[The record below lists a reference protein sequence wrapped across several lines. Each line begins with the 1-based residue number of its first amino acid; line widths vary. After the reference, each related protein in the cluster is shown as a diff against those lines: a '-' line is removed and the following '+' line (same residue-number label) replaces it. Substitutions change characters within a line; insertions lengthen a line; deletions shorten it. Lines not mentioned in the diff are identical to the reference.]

1 MNPIFKCNG
10 KAKYS
15 AKNFKGGY
23 TSNNVQV
30 CHVKLNKK
38 RRLSKTRLLNIF
50 KDYQIV
56 AKSSPKM
63 FGYDE
68 CID

>member
-1 MNPIFKCNG
+1 MNPIFKYNG
-10 KAKYS
+10 QTKYS

-23 TSNNVQV
+23 TSNNFQ
-30 CHVKLNKK
+30 VKLNEK

-50 KDYQIV
+50 KDHQIV
-56 AKSSPKM
+56 AKSSPTM

-68 CID
+68 CLD